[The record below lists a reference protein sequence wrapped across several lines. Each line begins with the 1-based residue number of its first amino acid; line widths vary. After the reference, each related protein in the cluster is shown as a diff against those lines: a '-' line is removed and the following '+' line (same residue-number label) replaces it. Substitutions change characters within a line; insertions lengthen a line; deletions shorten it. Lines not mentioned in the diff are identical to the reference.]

1 MKMASVMS
9 DAISLMQRVGSGVK
23 KNLVRSNEGLSK
35 IPTKRLANLEK
46 SREAFLKG
54 FDAKQGND
62 LVDHLEK
69 YRPASYRMGEG
80 AESWSGMTG
89 DQKRSAIKKDY
100 NIRMKQQRGLID
112 TISNV
117 QDKGTVGTF
126 SALQQQYASSGE
138 AGKLDTIKSGVKAA
152 GLMAQDYYLGGNLSQ
167 TATRVGVTAGA
178 YMTGASG
185 VRYLSGGSVGY
196 NSNGERDIAGIPFM

>member
-1 MKMASVMS
+1 MANVMS
-9 DAISLMQRVGSGVK
+9 DAIGLMQRVGSGMK
-23 KNLVRSNEGLSK
+23 KNLVRSNEGLSN
-35 IPTKRLANLEK
+35 IPTKRLAKLEK
-46 SREAFLKG
+46 SKEAFLKG
-54 FDAKQGND
+54 FDTKQGED

-69 YRPASYRMGEG
+69 YRPTSYRMGKG
-80 AESWSGMTG
+80 AESWGDMTG

-100 NIRMKQQRGLID
+100 NIRMKQQQGLID

-126 SALQQQYASSGE
+126 SALQKQYASTGK
-138 AGKLDTIKSGVKAA
+138 AGKVNTLKSGAKAA

-167 TATRVGVTAGA
+167 TATRMGVTAGA
-178 YMTGASG
+178 YMAGASG

-196 NSNGERDIAGIPFM
+196 NSKGERDIAGIPFM